1 MSISDF
7 DGSYS
12 NLDLALELGAKGI
25 RCNAVAPGYIN
36 TPTNAGVLA
45 GPEAVAAQE
54 KRVAMGRMGTPEE
67 VADVVASTRNYEV
80 RRHTS

>member
-1 MSISDF
+1 M
-7 DGSYS
+7 
-12 NLDLALELGAKGI
+12 ALELGSMGI

-54 KRVAMGRMGTPEE
+54 KRIAMGRMGTPEE
-67 VADVVASTRNYEV
+67 VADVVASRSKINLLCEV
-80 RRHTS
+80 RLTCIRER